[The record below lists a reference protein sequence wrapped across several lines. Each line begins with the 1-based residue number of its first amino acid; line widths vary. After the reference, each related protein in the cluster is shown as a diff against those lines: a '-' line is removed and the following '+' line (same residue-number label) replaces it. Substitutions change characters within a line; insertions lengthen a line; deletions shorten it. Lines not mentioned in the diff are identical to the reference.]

1 MSSTSIRLA
10 LQNLRANPLRTTL
23 SVLGI
28 IMGAASLAAVLSIG
42 DGAEVFARQRLERE
56 GVQVVVLTPK
66 VFDTVDGLRVLREQ
80 IPDLTAADATAIG
93 AEVGPR
99 YGVNLMRRGGARW
112 QATAAGPLRA
122 AMVVG
127 RLTLAAEPAPTLAAG
142 RDLRAD
148 EMAQAA
154 PVALAS
160 PSFAEA
166 VAGTGGAAVGR
177 RVIVAGR
184 DVTIVGV
191 TAPTPGRTTL
201 ELVVPEGLAASL
213 MMPSRDPQPPA
224 ILVRAPTVEDMP
236 ALRARLER
244 WAAARYGDRVMV
256 ASRGLELLRD
266 IAQGILIF
274 KLLMGAFTAISL
286 LVGGIGI
293 MNVLLA
299 SVIERTREI
308 GIRKAIGARQRDV
321 IVQFLTES
329 VTIAIAGSLVGLT
342 LGLVGAF
349 SVTALIRARTQAT
362 IYAAVSW
369 ETVAISLAAATV
381 TGLCFGVYPAWRAAH
396 LSPVD
401 AMRHE

>member
-10 LQNLRANPLRTTL
+10 LQNLRAHPLRTTL

-28 IMGAASLAAVLSIG
+28 IMGAGSLAAVLSIG
-42 DGAEVFARQRLERE
+42 DGAQMFARQRIERE

-66 VFDTVDGLRVLREQ
+66 AFDMVDGLRVLRDR
-80 IPDLTAADATAIG
+80 IPDITAADARAIG
-93 AEVGPR
+93 AELGPG
-99 YGVNLMRRGGARW
+99 YGVMLMRRGGVRW
-112 QATAAGPLRA
+112 QGSATGPLRA
-122 AMVVG
+122 ALIVG
-127 RLTLAAEPAPTLAAG
+127 RLSLGAEPAPALAAG

-148 EMAQAA
+148 EMANAA

-160 PSFAEA
+160 SSMADA
-166 VAGTGGAAVGR
+166 VAGPGGVAVGR
-177 RVIVAGR
+177 DIIVGGR
-184 DVTIVGV
+184 TVTLVGV
-191 TAPTPGRTTL
+191 TAATPGRTTL
-201 ELVVPEGLAASL
+201 ELVVPEGLAGPL

-224 ILVRAPTVEDMP
+224 MLVRAPTVEDVP
-236 ALRARLER
+236 ALRARLEQ
-244 WAAARYGDRVMV
+244 WAAARYGDSVTI

-299 SVIERTREI
+299 SVVERTREI

-321 IVQFLTES
+321 LVQFLTES
-329 VTIAIAGSLVGLT
+329 VTIAVAGSLVGLT

-349 SVTALIRARTQAT
+349 SVTAIIRARTQAT

-369 ETVAISLAAATV
+369 ETIAISLAAALV
-381 TGLCFGVYPAWRAAH
+381 TGLCFGVYPAWRAAR